1 MTKEI
6 SENLLELILK
16 QRNTIQTEIY
26 YRWGLITTD
35 FDDNKFL
42 DTAISANADYLVTL
56 DRNFSVIKSIPF
68 PKVEI
73 ISLEEFLVI
82 LNKIQLSYCRNTC
95 HNQPIKQFI
104 TKVSSIQFIDK
115 FIQIELQVF
124 AFNLVVIA

>member
-56 DRNFSVIKSIPF
+56 DRHFSVIKSIPF

-82 LNKIQLSYCRNTC
+82 LNNIQ
-95 HNQPIKQFI
+95 
-104 TKVSSIQFIDK
+104 
-115 FIQIELQVF
+115 
-124 AFNLVVIA
+124 